1 VVVAE
6 AVVQVQVVRVVVAV
20 VVAPVQ
26 EREAVVAAPVQER
39 EAVVAVRL
47 PLKAA
52 DRIPPLWPAG
62 GLLLRGP

>member
-1 VVVAE
+1 MVAE

-20 VVAPVQ
+20 VAVV
-26 EREAVVAAPVQER
+26 EAVVAAALASER